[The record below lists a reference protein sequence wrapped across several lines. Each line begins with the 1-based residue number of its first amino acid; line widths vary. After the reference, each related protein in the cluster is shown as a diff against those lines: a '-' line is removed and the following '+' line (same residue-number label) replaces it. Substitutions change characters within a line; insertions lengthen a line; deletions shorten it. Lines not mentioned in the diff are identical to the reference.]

1 MHDRLGMSIELKH
14 FFLPRRNHWPKRIA
28 LIFSFIIFDYLS
40 TLAFC
45 RAPSEEANLYAR
57 VFMENLGISW
67 GLTLFVIA
75 ANLPIYMLMSLDS
88 HVIRMPLKIASFV
101 EIAIDGVFAWFI
113 AGLHFSGGASWFW
126 TSQDHMRQ
134 ISGAVLYLALAC
146 FLVQPHKPR
155 YSISPPDSA

>member
-1 MHDRLGMSIELKH
+1 MQDRLGISIELKH
-14 FFLPRRNHWPKRIA
+14 FFLPRKNHWSKRIA

-67 GLTLFVIA
+67 GLTLFVVA
-75 ANLPIYMLMSLDS
+75 ANLPIYILMSLDS
-88 HVIRMPLKIASFV
+88 HVMRMPSKIASVV
-101 EIAIDGVFAWFI
+101 EIGIDGVFAWFI

-126 TSQDHMRQ
+126 TSQDFVRQ
-134 ISGAVLYLALAC
+134 ASGAVLYLALAY
-146 FLVQPHKPR
+146 FLVKPHKSR
-155 YSISPPDSA
+155 YGISSPDSA